1 MVLSYDSVS
10 GIPVRPPF
18 CSCGKNHFHIHSYYR
33 RIIAQVL
40 IQRFICLSCKKTIS
54 MIPNHC
60 VPYKHHPVSVINPA
74 IDRVILNESS
84 KKPPEPEISS
94 GIHRSTAFRWCR
106 EFSQFCSVLAT
117 EGAKRL
123 GIASISGTDSSIYQE
138 IKSHFSKSA
147 TNFFTAFQVVL
158 CSHPPPIGIF
168 RSFSF

>member
-1 MVLSYDSVS
+1 MVISYDAVSV
-10 GIPVRPPF
+10 IPVRPSF
-18 CSCGKNHFHIHSYYR
+18 CRCGKKHFHIHSYYR

-40 IQRFICLSCKKTIS
+40 IQRFICLACKKTIS

-74 IDRVILNESS
+74 MDRVILNKSCS
-84 KKPPEPEISS
+84 KSDEAEIRS
-94 GIHRSTAFRWCR
+94 GIHRSTPLRWYR

-123 GIASISGTDSSIYQE
+123 GIASISGTDSTIYQK
-138 IKSHFSKSA
+138 IKAHFSKSS
-147 TNFFTAFQVVL
+147 TNFFTALQVAL
-158 CSHPPPIGIF
+158 CSRPPPIGIF